1 MKRIV
6 LIGFMGAGK
15 TTIGRRLA
23 LALGL
28 SFYDLDWYIEMR
40 YHSTVSQIF
49 AERGETGFR
58 ELERN
63 MLHEVAEF
71 ENVVLSCGG
80 GTPCHFDN
88 MDYLNTMAE
97 TVYLKAD
104 TPVLA
109 AHLMM
114 GKVERPLIKG
124 KNKEELIRYIE
135 ETMKVRE
142 PFYLK
147 AKHVLDVSLMDNY
160 EKVKTS
166 VNLLIEELEK

>member
-1 MKRIV
+1 
-6 LIGFMGAGK
+6 
-15 TTIGRRLA
+15 
-23 LALGL
+23 
-28 SFYDLDWYIEMR
+28 
-40 YHSTVSQIF
+40 
-49 AERGETGFR
+49 
-58 ELERN
+58 
-63 MLHEVAEF
+63 
-71 ENVVLSCGG
+71 
-80 GTPCHFDN
+80 
-88 MDYLNTMAE
+88 
-97 TVYLKAD
+97 
-104 TPVLA
+104 
-109 AHLMM
+109 MM

>member
-1 MKRIV
+1 M
-6 LIGFMGAGK
+6 
-15 TTIGRRLA
+15 
-23 LALGL
+23 
-28 SFYDLDWYIEMR
+28 
-40 YHSTVSQIF
+40 
-49 AERGETGFR
+49 
-58 ELERN
+58 
-63 MLHEVAEF
+63 
-71 ENVVLSCGG
+71 
-80 GTPCHFDN
+80 
-88 MDYLNTMAE
+88 
-97 TVYLKAD
+97 
-104 TPVLA
+104 LA

>member
-1 MKRIV
+1 
-6 LIGFMGAGK
+6 
-15 TTIGRRLA
+15 
-23 LALGL
+23 
-28 SFYDLDWYIEMR
+28 
-40 YHSTVSQIF
+40 
-49 AERGETGFR
+49 
-58 ELERN
+58 

>member
-15 TTIGRRLA
+15 TTIGRQLA

-40 YHSTVSQIF
+40 YHRTVSQIF